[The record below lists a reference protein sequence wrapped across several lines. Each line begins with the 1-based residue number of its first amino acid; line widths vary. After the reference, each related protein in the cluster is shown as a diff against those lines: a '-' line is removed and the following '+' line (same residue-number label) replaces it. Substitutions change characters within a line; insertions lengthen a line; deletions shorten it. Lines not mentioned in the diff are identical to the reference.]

1 MGPRQPNQ
9 KAVAAKERKAAHAAS
24 KDAAA
29 AKVNAAAEAA
39 EWNKGSNVRSA
50 NRAAEAAAKADE
62 AARKKREKAD
72 LLAAEE
78 AAGAGAPS
86 KAKKSGMS
94 SKKDKKKKK
103 NELELLEEALVGNA
117 EKQAK
122 AAKKK
127 ERERKEREERMQ
139 MERDKL
145 AKQKA
150 ASRDPLFANT
160 HAMIGSMDDSDNG
173 QDDVKVGRAA
183 NRANAEALS
192 ASSIEGAL
200 SALST
205 GGEEDQHPEKRM
217 KALHKAFEERMLPEM
232 KQQYPG
238 LRLGQY
244 KDKIFQLWKKSPE
257 NPMNQPRPVLK
268 S

>member
-86 KAKKSGMS
+86 KAKKSGTNS
-94 SKKDKKKKK
+94 KKKDKKKKK

-150 ASRDPLFANT
+150 ALQDPLFANT
-160 HAMIGSMDDSDNG
+160 HAMIGSMDDNG